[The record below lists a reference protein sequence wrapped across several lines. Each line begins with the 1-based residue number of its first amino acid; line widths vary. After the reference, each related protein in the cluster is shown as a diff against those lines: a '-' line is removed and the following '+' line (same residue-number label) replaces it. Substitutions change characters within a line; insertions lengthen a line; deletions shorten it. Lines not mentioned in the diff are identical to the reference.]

1 MKADVIIEYPVKSL
15 DKIFSYIIPSKFKDT
30 LKVGMKVVV
39 PFNKG
44 VINGIVIGINSNK
57 CDYEMKEILSIN
69 DNFIVNEEQLKM
81 AYYLKKTTLCPLISA
96 IEVMM
101 PPSLKIKS
109 DNKDYKKYDTFITLN
124 KDKNIINKYILENER
139 YQNQVII
146 LDKLLNSE
154 FINKKEVVGSS
165 LNTLIKK
172 GLVKEVKK
180 EKYRINVGDEKS
192 IPVTLN

>member
-15 DKIFSYIIPSKFKDT
+15 DKIFSYIIPNKFKDT

-81 AYYLKKTTLCPLISA
+81 AYYLKS
-96 IEVMM
+96 
-101 PPSLKIKS
+101 
-109 DNKDYKKYDTFITLN
+109 
-124 KDKNIINKYILENER
+124 
-139 YQNQVII
+139 
-146 LDKLLNSE
+146 
-154 FINKKEVVGSS
+154 GSS
-165 LNTLIKK
+165 TKLNEEFELLLKTLKNT
-172 GLVKEVKK
+172 KK
-180 EKYRINVGDEKS
+180 EKNNEQCYIRKC
-192 IPVTLN
+192 

>member
-69 DNFIVNEEQLKM
+69 DNFIVNDR
-81 AYYLKKTTLCPLISA
+81 AT
-96 IEVMM
+96 
-101 PPSLKIKS
+101 
-109 DNKDYKKYDTFITLN
+109 
-124 KDKNIINKYILENER
+124 
-139 YQNQVII
+139 
-146 LDKLLNSE
+146 
-154 FINKKEVVGSS
+154 
-165 LNTLIKK
+165 
-172 GLVKEVKK
+172 
-180 EKYRINVGDEKS
+180 
-192 IPVTLN
+192 